1 MSEHDGQLLAKTMRE
16 QRNKLNL
23 TQEKLSEFTNISLTK
38 IIQYENGNNAD
49 MPFYEIS
56 ILSNFFGVTIN
67 YLITGE
73 ESKFDDSELAK
84 MLNKPSRPCSCGNSN
99 LVVDADETGFHFI
112 FCPNCQKQGLRGKDI
127 EEAIKMWNK
136 GKVSIKKELF

>member
-1 MSEHDGQLLAKTMRE
+1 MSEHNGFILAKIMKE

-23 TQEKLSEFTNISLTK
+23 TQEKLSTLTNISISK
-38 IIQYENGNNAD
+38 IIQYENSDNAD
-49 MPFYEIS
+49 MPFYEIN

-73 ESKFDDSELAK
+73 ESKFDDSDLAK
-84 MLNKPSRPCSCGNSN
+84 VLSKPTRPCLCGNTE
-99 LVVDADETGFHFI
+99 LVVDADEAELHFI
-112 FCPNCQKQGLRGKDI
+112 FCPNCRKQGLRAKGI

-136 GKVSIKKELF
+136 VK